1 MAFYLFSCHWSFL
14 DNSYF
19 TLFAAATDRLGL
31 CGYVDRSIQ
40 SIGCQIE
47 YRQLS
52 DCHSQ
57 DVFLHVYRVDYYLI
71 LLGLLMFMFMIMSVI
86 MIMIIIIMDSLFSIS
101 Q

>member
-14 DNSYF
+14 DNNF
-19 TLFAAATDRLGL
+19 TLFAAVTDRLGL

-86 MIMIIIIMDSLFSIS
+86 MIIIIMDSLFSIS